1 MKWIPLV
8 TTLLAAGAAGAARAQ
23 TPIDWK
29 AVEAETLQHFQALVR
44 IDTTNPPGNETQ
56 AVEYLKQVL
65 DKDGI
70 PYQVFAGDPKRANLV
85 ARIKGNGKKKP
96 ILVMGH
102 TDVVSIDP
110 KKWIDHGPFS
120 ADLAG
125 GYVYGRGTVDDKDN
139 LVASLMLVL
148 MLKRTNAALDR
159 DVIFLAE
166 SGEEGTPEV
175 GAQLMIDRHFDAIDA
190 EYCLAEGG
198 GAGRVAGKYTRANIS
213 TTEKEPRAVEI
224 IARGPAGHGSVPRKT
239 NVVAHLSN
247 SVAKIV
253 AWTPQLRVNET
264 TGSYFRKLAA
274 AASPEAAARYRDV
287 LSPDPKV
294 SKAAAD
300 WMLDNEPEHWS
311 MLHTSVVPT
320 ILTAGYRYNVIP
332 SEAKATLDVRLH
344 PDEDQATFLDQ
355 IRAVINDPS
364 VEVRWARDRYRPA
377 GSSRL
382 NTELF
387 AAIEAQTLKHYNVD
401 VLPTM
406 STGASDKAQ
415 IRSKGIQCYGIGPAL
430 DYEDGAKGFG
440 AHSDQE
446 RILEA
451 ELHRF
456 VRFQYDLVMD
466 VARAK

>member
-1 MKWIPLV
+1 MLV
-8 TTLLAAGAAGAARAQ
+8 VLATATGHAQ
-23 TPIDWK
+23 APIDWK
-29 AVEAETLQHFQALVR
+29 AVETETLQHFKALVQ
-44 IDTTNPPGNETQ
+44 IDTSNPPGNESR
-56 AVEYLKQVL
+56 AVDYMKQVL
-65 DKDGI
+65 EREGI
-70 PYQVFAGDPKRANLV
+70 AFEVFAADPSRANLV

-102 TDVVSIDP
+102 TDVVTIDP
-110 KKWIDHGPFS
+110 KKWVEHGPFS
-120 ADLAG
+120 ADVAG

-148 MLKRTNAALDR
+148 MLKRSNAALDR
-159 DVIFLAE
+159 DVIFLTE
-166 SGEEGTPEV
+166 SGEEGTPDV
-175 GAQLMIDRHFDAIDA
+175 GAQFMIDQHFEAIDA

-198 GAGRVAGKYTRANIS
+198 GVVRSAGKNVHANIS

-224 IARGPAGHGSVPRKT
+224 VAHGPAGHGSVPRQT
-239 NVVAHLSN
+239 NVIAHLSN
-247 SVAKIV
+247 AVGKIA
-253 AWTPQLRVNET
+253 AWTPPLRVNET

-274 AASPEAAARYRDV
+274 SAPPDAAKRYRDV
-287 LSPDPKV
+287 LSPDAKV
-294 SKAAAD
+294 SKPAAD
-300 WMLDNEPEHWS
+300 WLLMNEPEHWS

-344 PDEDQATFLDQ
+344 PDEDQTKFLDQ
-355 IRAVINDPS
+355 LRAVINDPTID
-364 VEVRWARDRYRPA
+364 VRWARDRYRPA
-377 GSSRL
+377 GASSL
-382 NTELF
+382 NTEMF
-387 AAIEAQTLKHYNVD
+387 AAIEAETRRLYNVD

-415 IRSKGIQCYGIGPAL
+415 IRSKGVQCYGIGPAL
-430 DYEDGAKGFG
+430 DSEDGGKGYG

-456 VRFQYDLVMD
+456 VRFQYDVVMD
-466 VARAK
+466 LARAK

>member
-1 MKWIPLV
+1 MTHRLLLVVAMLV
-8 TTLLAAGAAGAARAQ
+8 TGALAKPDAQ
-23 TPIDWK
+23 SPVDWK
-29 AVEAETLQHFQALVR
+29 AVEAETLRHFQALVR
-44 IDTTNPPGNETQ
+44 IDTSNPPGNETR

-65 DKDGI
+65 DKERV
-70 PYQVFAGDPKRANLV
+70 PYQVFSSDPNRANLV
-85 ARIKGNGKKKP
+85 ARIKGNGRKKP

-102 TDVVSIDP
+102 TDVVTIDP

-120 ADLAG
+120 ADIAD
-125 GYVYGRGTVDDKDN
+125 GYIYGRGTVDDKDN

-148 MLKRTNAALDR
+148 MLKRSGAALDR

-166 SGEEGTPEV
+166 SGEEGTPDV
-175 GAQLMIDRHFDAIDA
+175 GAQFMIDKHFDAIES

-198 GAGRVAGKYTRANIS
+198 GVTRANGRNVQANIS

-224 IARGPAGHGSVPRKT
+224 IAHGPAGHGSVP
-239 NVVAHLSN
+239 NAVG
-247 SVAKIV
+247 KIV
-253 AWTPQLRVNET
+253 AWTPPMHINET

-274 AASPEAAARYRDV
+274 SAAAPDAAKRYRDV

-294 SKAAAD
+294 SKPAAE
-300 WMLDNEPEHWS
+300 WMLQNEPEHWS
-311 MLHTSVVPT
+311 MLHTSLVPT
-320 ILTAGYRYNVIP
+320 ILSAGYRYNVIP

-344 PDEDQATFLDQ
+344 PDEDHSKFLDQ
-355 IRAVINDPS
+355 IRSVINDPS
-364 VEVRWARDRYRPA
+364 VEVRWARERYRPA
-377 GSSRL
+377 GASRL
-382 NTELF
+382 DTELF
-387 AAIEAQTLKHYNVD
+387 AAIEAETKNHYSVD

-415 IRSKGIQCYGIGPAL
+415 IRSKGVQCYGVGPAL
-430 DYEDGAKGFG
+430 DREDGAKGFG

-456 VRFQYDLVMD
+456 VRFQYDVVMD
-466 VARAK
+466 VARAR